1 LQIADLLGEKSKM
14 AAQLETMRNA
24 LEESQARATR
34 LQAET
39 TANRS
44 KTLEPLRLDLTDGGG
59 NDAEMDAFYERQA
72 ESLLEQALAGTLD
85 LMALRVE

>member
-1 LQIADLLGEKSKM
+1 M

>member
-1 LQIADLLGEKSKM
+1 M

-34 LQAET
+34 LQAEN

-44 KTLEPLRLDLTDGGG
+44 KTLEPLQLDLTDGGG